1 MTDNTI
7 IQTKPEHPFAQ
18 YVRILG
24 KGKKGSRSFSEAEAI
39 DAMSMILEG
48 KVEDLQLGA
57 FLMLLRVKEETPEEL
72 SGFVKAVKQN
82 INAPKVRIDL
92 DWSSYAGKRRHL
104 PWYIL
109 SALLLAQSGYRIF
122 MHGAS
127 GHTQHRLYTE
137 NVLEELGIEIAKDWT
152 QVKHQLDQSN
162 FSYMPL
168 RYINQPLAEM
178 INMRHILGLRSPVHS
193 LSRLI
198 NPLNAPNVI
207 QGIFHP
213 PYSGMHQKAGQ
224 LLDYDHLAVI
234 KGEGGEIERNPDN
247 DMTVFHAKD
256 GTLSEEVWPAMFAR
270 RHVKAPEMS
279 VTHMRKVWHAE
290 DDDEYALGAITG
302 TCAFALSILEKDLS
316 QDDALEKAK
325 QLWTNRNKDLFQ

>member
-1 MTDNTI
+1 MTDRTI
-7 IQTKPEHPFAQ
+7 LQTIPEHPFAQ

-24 KGKKGSRSFSEAEAI
+24 KGKKGSRSFTEEEAAT
-39 DAMSMILEG
+39 AMCMILDDE
-48 KVEDLQLGA
+48 VEDIQLGA

-72 SGFVKAVKQN
+72 CGFVKAVKQK
-82 INAPKVRIDL
+82 ISAPPIQVDL

-109 SALLLAQSGYRIF
+109 STLLLAQNGHRIF

-137 NVLEELGIEIAKDWT
+137 NVLEELGISFAKNWT
-152 QVKHQLDQSN
+152 DAEQQLANNN

-168 RYINQPLAEM
+168 RFISEPLAEM

-193 LSRLI
+193 LSRLL
-198 NPLNAPNVI
+198 NPLNAPNVA

-224 LLDYDHLAVI
+224 LLGYEHLAVI
-234 KGEGGEIERNPDN
+234 KGEGGEIERNPDT
-247 DMTVFHAKD
+247 DMTVFHARGGELFED
-256 GTLSEEVWPAMFAR
+256 VWPALFSR
-270 RHVKAPEMS
+270 RHVKAESM
-279 VTHMRKVWHAE
+279 TTEHMIKVWRGE
-290 DDDEYALGAITG
+290 VEDEYAHGAITG
-302 TCAFALSILEKDLS
+302 TSAFALSLLDKDLS
-316 QDDALEKAK
+316 QDEALNQANA
-325 QLWTNRNKDLFQ
+325 LWNDRNLSFI